1 MEYLDIIKKLTNID
15 CLEKE
20 NNLDLKDF
28 KKREDD
34 LNVLQTNVDNAYKQY
49 KEVSEMTVKKLEHSK
64 IVVYG
69 LGITAVML
77 LVAFCI
83 LASVDEIFNPAIDA
97 KIGII
102 SLVGFVGSA
111 IAYLIADY
119 FLVFRRIQ
127 EFRRSKSNFIEL
139 QNRLISDYIET
150 LVYGYKLGLKMYK
163 EIYKNIYDV
172 QEYLREN
179 DKKGFHSFKK
189 AFEELKIDLSKHINK
204 TEELSKTEEP
214 HIKLVDISE

>member
-127 EFRRSKSNFIEL
+127 KFRRSKSNFVEL
-139 QNRLISDYIET
+139 QNRLIADYIET
-150 LVYGYKLGLKMYK
+150 LVYGYKLDLKMYK
-163 EIYKNIYDV
+163 TIYKNIYDV

-179 DKKGFHSFKK
+179 DKIGFHSFKK
-189 AFEELKIDLSKHINK
+189 AFEELKIDLSEYIEKAEYK
-204 TEELSKTEEP
+204 AEEP
-214 HIKLVDISE
+214 HIKLIDISE

>member
-83 LASVDEIFNPAIDA
+83 LASVDEIFNPDIDV

-111 IAYLIADY
+111 IAYIIADY

-127 EFRRSKSNFIEL
+127 KFRRSKSNFVEL

-150 LVYGYKLGLKMYK
+150 LVYGYKLDLKMYK
-163 EIYKNIYDV
+163 TIYKNIYDV

-179 DKKGFHSFKK
+179 DKMGFHSFKK
-189 AFEELKIDLSKHINK
+189 AFEELKIDLSKYIDK
-204 TEELSKTEEP
+204 AEYKVEEP
-214 HIKLVDISE
+214 HIKLIDISE

>member
-127 EFRRSKSNFIEL
+127 KFRRSKSNFVEL
-139 QNRLISDYIET
+139 QNRLIADYIET
-150 LVYGYKLGLKMYK
+150 LVYGYKLDLKMYK
-163 EIYKNIYDV
+163 TIYKNIYDV

-179 DKKGFHSFKK
+179 DKIGFHSFKK
-189 AFEELKIDLSKHINK
+189 AFEELKIDLSKYIEK
-204 TEELSKTEEP
+204 AEYKAEEP
-214 HIKLVDISE
+214 HIKLIDISE

>member
-49 KEVSEMTVKKLEHSK
+49 EEVAEMTVKKLEHSRV
-64 IVVYG
+64 IVYG
-69 LGITAVML
+69 LGITAVMFI
-77 LVAFCI
+77 VAFII
-83 LASVDEIFNPAIDA
+83 LASVDEIFNPDIDA
-97 KIGII
+97 KIGMI

-119 FLVFRRIQ
+119 FLVFHRIQ
-127 EFRRSKSNFIEL
+127 KFRRSKSNFVEL
-139 QNRLISDYIET
+139 QNRLIADYIET
-150 LVYGYKLGLKMYK
+150 LVYGYKLDLKMYK
-163 EIYKNIYDV
+163 TIYKNIYDV

-179 DKKGFHSFKK
+179 DKMGFHSFKK
-189 AFEELKIDLSKHINK
+189 AFEELKIDLSKYIDK
-204 TEELSKTEEP
+204 AEYKAEEP
-214 HIKLVDISE
+214 HIKLIDISE

>member
-1 MEYLDIIKKLTNID
+1 MDIIKKLTNID

-34 LNVLQTNVDNAYKQY
+34 LNVLQTNADNAYKQY
-49 KEVSEMTVKKLEHSK
+49 KEVSETTVKKLENSK
-64 IVVYG
+64 VVVYG
-69 LGITAVML
+69 LGITAVMF
-77 LVAFCI
+77 LVVISI
-83 LASVDEIFNPAIDA
+83 LASVDEIFSPAIDA
-97 KIGII
+97 KITIF
-102 SLVGFVGSA
+102 SLVGFVGYA

-119 FLVFRRIQ
+119 FLVSRRIQ

-150 LVYGYKLGLKMYK
+150 LVYGYKLDLKMYK

-179 DKKGFHSFKK
+179 DKRGFHSFKK

-204 TEELSKTEEP
+204 TEELNKTEEP

>member
-83 LASVDEIFNPAIDA
+83 LASVDEIFNPAIDG

-127 EFRRSKSNFIEL
+127 KFRRSKSNFVEL
-139 QNRLISDYIET
+139 QNRLIADYIET
-150 LVYGYKLGLKMYK
+150 LVYGYKLDLKMYK
-163 EIYKNIYDV
+163 TIYKNIYDV

-179 DKKGFHSFKK
+179 DKIGFHSFKK
-189 AFEELKIDLSKHINK
+189 AFEELKIDLSEYIEKAEYK
-204 TEELSKTEEP
+204 AEEP
-214 HIKLVDISE
+214 HIKLIDISE

>member
-20 NNLDLKDF
+20 NSLDLKDF

-97 KIGII
+97 KIGMI

-127 EFRRSKSNFIEL
+127 KFRRSKSNFVEL
-139 QNRLISDYIET
+139 QNRLIADYIET
-150 LVYGYKLGLKMYK
+150 LVYGYKLDLKMYK
-163 EIYKNIYDV
+163 TIYKNIYDV

-179 DKKGFHSFKK
+179 DKMGFHSFKK
-189 AFEELKIDLSKHINK
+189 AFEELKIDLSKYMDK
-204 TEELSKTEEP
+204 AEYRAEEP
-214 HIKLVDISE
+214 HIKLIDISE